1 MRSFDLG
8 NIGVLRKS
16 WGNIFNDCIFEIS
29 GFHWSKR
36 NVECPIYLI
45 LISNSAQ
52 ARCEQN
58 SVSSHLCSHHTWWI
72 CRWMCTVTG
81 LQKMLTL
88 KKLTWQ
94 TQGNQEKLKLQESK
108 KANVNNGIVL
118 HLKIVFL
125 TFPGD
130 FYTPIF
136 FPIWVIHN
144 CSIFW
149 DLRNLQELLPE
160 IVLNFHCLNKLFKWS
175 QKIWK
180 ISDFDLKFQKFFSI
194 TRTFFFLCRSKI
206 FWEQNNISWRRQK
219 WCWLCQEDHNI
230 LGLCICCY

>member
-1 MRSFDLG
+1 
-8 NIGVLRKS
+8 
-16 WGNIFNDCIFEIS
+16 
-29 GFHWSKR
+29 
-36 NVECPIYLI
+36 
-45 LISNSAQ
+45 
-52 ARCEQN
+52 
-58 SVSSHLCSHHTWWI
+58 
-72 CRWMCTVTG
+72 
-81 LQKMLTL
+81 MLTL

>member
-1 MRSFDLG
+1 
-8 NIGVLRKS
+8 
-16 WGNIFNDCIFEIS
+16 
-29 GFHWSKR
+29 
-36 NVECPIYLI
+36 
-45 LISNSAQ
+45 
-52 ARCEQN
+52 
-58 SVSSHLCSHHTWWI
+58 
-72 CRWMCTVTG
+72 MCTVTG

-194 TRTFFFLCRSKI
+194 TRTFFFSVGQKYFGNKTTFLEDVKNDADFAKKTTTFWAYVSVAINFLQKKKKLFKVFCIYLQPWKNFYSLLSRCSKSSVRLDLTFSTEPI
-206 FWEQNNISWRRQK
+206 I
-219 WCWLCQEDHNI
+219 
-230 LGLCICCY
+230 